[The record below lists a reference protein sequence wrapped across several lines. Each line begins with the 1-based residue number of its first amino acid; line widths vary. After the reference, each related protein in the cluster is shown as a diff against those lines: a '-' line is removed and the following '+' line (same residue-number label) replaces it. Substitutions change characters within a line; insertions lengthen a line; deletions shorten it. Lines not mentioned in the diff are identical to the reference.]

1 MFLLLGGYLQYFGN
15 IYVGCFCGLL
25 LLIFQVRG
33 SVLLVPSFVPSGD
46 TGIMFWDWMLS
57 SAFKQRVDYLVSLLP
72 SGAASYYS
80 VYVLVNG
87 CQFLV

>member
-33 SVLLVPSFVPSGD
+33 SVLLFPFVPLEG
-46 TGIMFWDWMLS
+46 TGIIFWDWMLS
-57 SAFKQRVDYLVSLLP
+57 SAFKQRVDYLVTLLP

-87 CQFLV
+87 C